1 MCITIRLFTK
11 STSLRRLS
19 VFVLLRILWSLKE
32 LKAKSR
38 HPSVTLAT
46 QQCEAGVLWVLSLSS
61 LTLRATKQYK
71 YTRYRRKGG
80 VQMLRG
86 DNW

>member
-1 MCITIRLFTK
+1 MCITIRLFTE

-61 LTLRATKQYK
+61 LTLPATKQYK